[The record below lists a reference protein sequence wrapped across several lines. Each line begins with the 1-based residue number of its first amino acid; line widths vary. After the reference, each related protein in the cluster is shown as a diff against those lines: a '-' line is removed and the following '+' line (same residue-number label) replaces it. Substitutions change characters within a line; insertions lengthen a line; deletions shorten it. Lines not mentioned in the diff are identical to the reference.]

1 MPAPASTEFQVSS
14 PQVLPFIHPLDDFY
28 AQARLPLPLIER
40 VPGQDVPQP
49 YRRLLVHEEDMTP
62 TLEAF
67 YGQSVHLHVLRR
79 QQRGDYYFREVVLV
93 LEDDATPVE
102 FGAIKINL
110 SLLSPSV
117 RRGILE
123 EHLPLGHILADCSVT
138 HHCHPKAY
146 LRVQT
151 DSFIQ
156 GALRLSSTRW
166 LYGRRNT
173 LVNAQESSLAE
184 VVEILPP
191 TPQTD

>member
-1 MPAPASTEFQVSS
+1 M
-14 PQVLPFIHPLDDFY
+14 
-28 AQARLPLPLIER
+28 
-40 VPGQDVPQP
+40 PGQDVPQP